1 MSFKLLKQGSTGV
14 RVKKL
19 QEMLSAAM
27 KLKPPLAI
35 SGTFD
40 AATKQAVCDFQT
52 KVLLKMDGEVGRAT
66 WRKLLENPASR
77 MVFVYRTGP
86 QAPLADIAVN
96 YIGATESPVNRMGN
110 DEKMREIFEADNLKG
125 ADGATDGYA
134 WCAAF
139 VSLCVQKLI
148 ATSLIFRQVK
158 APRVSSVS
166 AFRNK
171 WAPAQSCLLF
181 TPNDP
186 KFSPHK
192 GDIVVFTFS
201 HIGIVES
208 ITSAQQIETIE
219 GNTNEQGSREGT
231 TCRRKS
237 RSTAIVRCFVRLPVP
252 EAYDDDRQMCLVPE
266 RPSDVERFFGVR
278 GP

>member
-1 MSFKLLKQGSTGV
+1 MSFKLLAEGATGQRV
-14 RVKKL
+14 RKL
-19 QEMLSAAM
+19 QEMLNAAV
-27 KLKPPLAI
+27 KLKPQMTVT
-35 SGTFD
+35 GKFD
-40 AATKQAVCDFQT
+40 AATREAVCDFQRT
-52 KVLLKMDGEVGRAT
+52 VFLKVDGVVGRAT

-77 MVFVYRTGP
+77 MIFTYRAGP
-86 QAPLADIAVN
+86 QEPLADVAAT
-96 YIGATESPVNRMGN
+96 YIGATESPINRMGN
-110 DEKMREIFEADNLKG
+110 DDRMREIFEADALKG
-125 ADGATDGYA
+125 EDGATDGYA

-158 APRVSSVS
+158 APRVASVTM
-166 AFRNK
+166 FRTR
-171 WAPAQSCLLF
+171 WAPAQSCLIF
-181 TPNDP
+181 EPGDP

-208 ITSAQQIETIE
+208 VTSAQQIETIE

-237 RSTAIVRCFVRLPVP
+237 RSTTLVHCFIRLPVP
-252 EAYDDDRQMCLVPE
+252 EAYDDDRKMCMVPE
-266 RPSDVERFFGVR
+266 RPSETERYFGIR